1 MSILQLYLRYFQCTS
16 VPSAY
21 LNASRGVNIATV
33 KYFLRSK
40 NLIVNSEIV
49 TCSVRANVSIFNL
62 NYAFYLIYLFYC

>member
-1 MSILQLYLRYFQCTS
+1 L
-16 VPSAY
+16 AY

-62 NYAFYLIYLFYC
+62 HYAFYLINLFYC